1 MRRLLL
7 LSAMT
12 LAAGGAAAQPATS
25 PARPGTSLPAVVA
38 PAMAT
43 ASASQTPPA
52 RVAVVTA
59 QRVAFAGSM
68 GERALLV
75 IDGAAPR
82 AIAIGAALKG
92 VRLLSVNGAEAV
104 IEVDGQRE
112 TLRLGAAAV
121 NLGGTPSPGGGSRI
135 TISGDASGHFQANG
149 QINGRSVTFLVDT
162 GATLVSMSQAEAER
176 LGLPY
181 QKGQRIGL
189 RTANGDTVGWRI
201 ALDSVRLGDVEV
213 FNVEAVVQP
222 APMPF
227 VLLGNSFLTRFQMKR
242 ENDTLTL
249 QRRF

>member
-1 MRRLLL
+1 MRRLL
-7 LSAMT
+7 AFAA
-12 LAAGGAAAQPATS
+12 LALGGSHAAAQTGPQA
-25 PARPGTSLPAVVA
+25 ARPVQAA
-38 PAMAT
+38 PA
-43 ASASQTPPA
+43 ASAAPMPESTVKAPK
-52 RVAVVTA
+52 VAVVTA

-82 AIAIGAALKG
+82 AVAVGAVLEG

-104 IEVDGQRE
+104 IEVDGLRE
-112 TLRLGAAAV
+112 VLRLGAAAV

-135 TISGDASGHFQANG
+135 TISGDAAGHFQANG
-149 QINGRSVTFLVDT
+149 QINGRGVTFLVDT
-162 GATLVSMSQAEAER
+162 GATLIAMSQAEAER
-176 LGLPY
+176 LGLSY

-227 VLLGNSFLTRFQMKR
+227 ILLGNSFLTRFQMKR

>member
-1 MRRLLL
+1 MRRLL
-7 LSAMT
+7 AF
-12 LAAGGAAAQPATS
+12 
-25 PARPGTSLPAVVA
+25 AVVA
-38 PAMAT
+38 LGSAGVAAQTGEVHAPP
-43 ASASQTPPA
+43 ASAAAASGVPQPLPRA
-52 RVAVVTA
+52 AAPVSRVAVVTA

-68 GERALLV
+68 GDRALLV

-82 AIAIGAALKG
+82 AVAIGAKVG
-92 VRLLSVNGAEAV
+92 GIRLLGMNGTEVV

-112 TLRLGAAAV
+112 TLRLGGAAV

-135 TISGDASGHFQANG
+135 TISGDAAGHFQASG

-162 GATLVSMSQAEAER
+162 GATLVSMSQAEADR
-176 LGLPY
+176 LGLAY

-201 ALDSVRLGDVEV
+201 ALDSVRLGDVDV
-213 FNVEAVVQP
+213 FNVDAVVQP

>member
-1 MRRLLL
+1 MRRLLPL
-7 LSAMT
+7 VALT
-12 LAAGGAAAQPATS
+12 LVAGGGAAQPGTPAAQPDAPR
-25 PARPGTSLPAVVA
+25 PALAGPAA
-38 PAMAT
+38 AT
-43 ASASQTPPA
+43 ASAPTAPAA

-68 GERALLV
+68 GQQALLV

-82 AIAIGAALKG
+82 AVAIGGTLKG

-104 IEVDGQRE
+104 IEVDGLRE

-121 NLGGTPSPGGGSRI
+121 NLGGAPSPGGGTRI

-149 QINGRSVTFLVDT
+149 QINGRGVTFLVDT
-162 GATLVSMSQAEAER
+162 GATLIAMSQAEAER
-176 LGLPY
+176 LGLNY

-213 FNVEAVVQP
+213 FNVDAVVQP

>member
-1 MRRLLL
+1 MRRLL
-7 LSAMT
+7 AIAA
-12 LAAGGAAAQPATS
+12 LALGGGNAAAQTGAPPAS
-25 PARPGTSLPAVVA
+25 AASAALMPAATPAVPKA
-38 PAMAT
+38 PK
-43 ASASQTPPA
+43 
-52 RVAVVTA
+52 VAVVTA

-82 AIAIGAALKG
+82 AVAVGAVLAG
-92 VRLLSVNGAEAV
+92 VKLLSVNGTQAV
-104 IEVDGQRE
+104 IEIDGQRE

-121 NLGGTPSPGGGSRI
+121 NLGGAPSPGGGSRI

-149 QINGRSVTFLVDT
+149 QINGRGVTFLVDT
-162 GATLVSMSQAEAER
+162 GATLIALSQAEAER
-176 LGLPY
+176 LGLNY
-181 QKGQRIGL
+181 AKGQRIGL

-227 VLLGNSFLTRFQMKR
+227 ILLGNSFLTRFQMKR